1 MMEIFTVLQ
10 TCLISLPIN
19 SPFYPGQYQG
29 FFCHTKSTI
38 RNTFAY
44 PALDNFL
51 VMTKF
56 LEGVSTPELT
66 QLKSKDFLPDYKL
79 PLGENP

>member
-1 MMEIFTVLQ
+1 
-10 TCLISLPIN
+10 
-19 SPFYPGQYQG
+19 PGQYQG

-66 QLKSKDFLPDYKL
+66 QLKSKVFLPDYKL
-79 PLGENP
+79 PLGDPTVRTELCSQIYLTALR